1 MKLILPNEMSN
12 ARMKVIAV
20 FVVILYF
27 MVPTLF
33 LSLND
38 STSMKMASGSVQ
50 SADELAA
57 NFVRIVKDSM
67 TTYNILNNE
76 TEFVGFFDASCTI
89 SGTNESLKSSEN
101 AIISAIREDFNKS
114 PTIGYIK
121 IGNVSTSSTSDS
133 QGSTSVTLP
142 NPFADSATI
151 NQSISQKVS
160 NAIDSVESLNAP
172 IIDIKCEFNM
182 NIEDWQCD
190 NQSLN
195 PS

>member
-20 FVVILYF
+20 FIVILYF
-27 MVPTLF
+27 VVPALL

-50 SADELAA
+50 SADEVAA
-57 NFVRIVKDSM
+57 NYVQIVKDSM

-76 TEFVGFFDASCTI
+76 TEFIGVFDTSYTI

-114 PTIGYIK
+114 PTIGYIR
-121 IGNVSTSSTSDS
+121 IGNVSISSTSHS
-133 QGSTSVTLP
+133 QGPTSVTLP

-151 NQSISQKVS
+151 NQSINQKIS
-160 NAIDSVESLNAP
+160 NVIDSVESLNAP
-172 IIDIKCEFNM
+172 MIDIKCEFNM
-182 NIEDWQCD
+182 NIEDWHCD
-190 NQSLN
+190 NQSFN
-195 PS
+195 PG

>member
-50 SADELAA
+50 SADDAAA

-76 TEFVGFFDASCTI
+76 TEFVGFFDASYTI

-182 NIEDWQCD
+182 NIEDWLCD

>member
-1 MKLILPNEMSN
+1 MKLILPNSMSN
-12 ARMKVIAV
+12 ARIKVIAV
-20 FVVILYF
+20 FVVVLFFIL
-27 MVPTLF
+27 PTTF
-33 LSLND
+33 LSLKD
-38 STSMKMASGSVQ
+38 STNMEMASGSVQ
-50 SADELAA
+50 SADEEAA
-57 NFVRIVKDSM
+57 NYVQIVKDSM
-67 TTYNILNNE
+67 TNYNILNNE
-76 TEFVGFFDASCTI
+76 TEFIGVFDTSYTI

-121 IGNVSTSSTSDS
+121 AGNVSTSSTADS
-133 QGSTSVTLP
+133 QGPTSVTLP
-142 NPFADSATI
+142 NPFADSAII

-195 PS
+195 PI